1 MKKSIA
7 LFTLALGLSFGTGAI
22 AQDGSEPT
30 KEETVEMTDDSAAAA
45 PMAEAPAAEE
55 PAEAPAELAQESP
68 TETGFREVIK
78 DKFIEGGYQWMS
90 PLLICLIIG
99 LAVAIERII
108 YLNMATIN
116 TKKFLEQIE
125 SSLKSGGV
133 ESARELCR
141 STAGPVAGIFYE
153 GLTRS
158 DEGIEVVEN
167 SVVSYGS
174 VEMGKMERALPW
186 LSLFIALAPMLG
198 FLGTV
203 IGMIEAFDRIEA
215 AGDISPT
222 VVAGGIKIALLT
234 TVGGLIVAIIL
245 QIFYNYIMS
254 KIEGLVNDMEEASVN
269 FIDLLV
275 KTGVVKTKN
284 NA

>member
-30 KEETVEMTDDSAAAA
+30 NGESVEMAEESAAA
-45 PMAEAPAAEE
+45 PMVEEPAAEA
-55 PAEAPAELAQESP
+55 PAEAPAEASQEAT

-116 TKKFLEQIE
+116 TKKFLERIE

>member
-55 PAEAPAELAQESP
+55 PEEAPAEPAQESP